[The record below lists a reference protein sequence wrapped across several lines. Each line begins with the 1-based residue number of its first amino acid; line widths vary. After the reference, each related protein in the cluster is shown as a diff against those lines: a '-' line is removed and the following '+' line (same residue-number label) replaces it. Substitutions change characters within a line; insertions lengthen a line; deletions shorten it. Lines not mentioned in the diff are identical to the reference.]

1 MSTPQKR
8 KGDAY
13 ERELAKYL
21 NDNVYRQE
29 RCFRAPLSGG
39 GTHNLQHGGSDIVG
53 ATDLFIEAK
62 RTERL
67 NIRDAIR
74 QAIRNKTESKSPEI
88 PVVITRRNRESTGE
102 SIVALHLK
110 DFIRLYEAFLL
121 QNGNLYETRFENL
134 P

>member
-1 MSTPQKR
+1 MTTPQKR

-21 NDNVYRQE
+21 NENVYGKE
-29 RCFRAPLSGG
+29 LCFRAPLSGG

-74 QAIRNKTESKSPEI
+74 QAVRNKTESKSPEL
-88 PVVITRRNRESTGE
+88 PVVITRRNQEPTGQ
-102 SIVALHLK
+102 SIVAMHLD
-110 DFIRLYEAFLL
+110 DFLVFYKAYLYEQGRLCKSS
-121 QNGNLYETRFENL
+121 FENL